1 MQYED
6 QGRKRATR
14 RTRKIRMRMKTRAK
28 MRGRGGGG
36 GGCDGEEVEE
46 EDGARQGTTRR
57 GWGMRMRFGEEEFE
71 EKKEEV
77 RGRPSEGIRGRT
89 GRRSWKW

>member
-1 MQYED
+1 M
-6 QGRKRATR
+6 
-14 RTRKIRMRMKTRAK
+14 
-28 MRGRGGGG
+28 
-36 GGCDGEEVEE
+36 EE
-46 EDGARQGTTRR
+46 EDGARQGTRR